1 MIANED
7 ETVVDGIAIVG
18 MAARLPGAA
27 DVDAYWDNLTK
38 GVSAIRKATDEEL
51 LAAGFS
57 KNDLTN
63 QNLVRAFGWL
73 DGVANFD
80 AQFFGYPPAR
90 AQGLDPQ
97 QRLLLEVAWHA
108 LEHAGYAA
116 GTHGGT
122 VGTYL
127 SITQS
132 SYHPEYQTDLADS
145 FFALTSRDKDYAASR
160 IAYKLDLTG
169 PSLMI
174 QSASSGSLAAVH
186 AAVEALLSGQCDMAL
201 AGGCSISLP
210 QGAYRHAPGL
220 MLSASGSCR
229 AFDAAADGAVP
240 GNGLGIVVL
249 KPLARALADGDTVY
263 AVIRG
268 SALNNDGARK
278 TDYLAPSV
286 HGQARVVGE
295 AFAVAD
301 IDPATVGYIETHGT
315 GTSIGDPIEIRALA
329 QVFPRDAFAS
339 RRCAL
344 GSAKPSIGHLHVASG
359 VAGLIKA
366 ALAVYHGVIPPSL
379 NFALENPEAQ
389 FDSTPFY
396 VNTGLA
402 DWPLD
407 GPRRAGVSAF
417 GLGGTNVHVVLE
429 QAPPRPLALPKPSGT
444 PVALVLS
451 AKTSAALERGRVALA
466 RFLRATPSAS
476 LTDVAWTL
484 ATGRQRFDH
493 RMAVLCNDHTDAIA
507 ALEGSATL
515 PVGSTAGMADAARA
529 WLAGEAV
536 DWKSRFADAQPRRIP
551 LPLYPFEAVSHWSA
565 ASPPL
570 QEPIVATEPR
580 QKIEQDLLPWLQNQ
594 IGDILRQ
601 APGELDP
608 DATYESFGIDSLL
621 VNTITQALQKR
632 FPKLRATVLFEY
644 NTLRRLAGHLGTAEP
659 IPLVPTARPVAEDT
673 GGIAVIGMAGRYP
686 GACDTEAFWENLRDG
701 RDSIS
706 EVPSNRWD
714 WHQHVDPDRKDRS
727 YTCWGGFIAD
737 ADKFDPLF
745 FGISPKEAKLLDPQQ
760 RLMLEMAWA
769 AIENA
774 GHTRQSLKAS
784 AANSGDVGV
793 FVGAMH
799 NAYRLLAMDA
809 VASGQLVQS
818 NHWSIANRVSYH
830 FDFTGPSLTV
840 DTACS
845 ASLTAIH
852 LACESLRRGEC
863 GAALVG
869 GVSLILHPQQ
879 PLELCRAGM
888 LSTGRSCSAFGE
900 AADGFVQGEGVGV
913 VVLKPLSAAIADG
926 DRILA
931 VIRGSAMNAGGKTS
945 GYTVPNPR
953 AQASVVETALRQAN
967 FSAGSIG
974 YVECHGTGTSLGDPI
989 EIAGLTD
996 AFARFGGA
1004 AIRCSIGSVKSNIG
1018 HLESAAGI
1026 AGLTKV
1032 VLQLTNRQLVP
1043 SLHSS
1048 PENPRIDFGGGS
1060 FQVQRTTAPWDAPA
1074 TTPRRAGVSSF
1085 GAGGANVHVVLEQ
1098 APEQAA
1104 SQPTTGPFLVPL
1116 SARTP
1121 ERLLTVGAELRRW
1134 LLSKPANLS
1143 DIAYTLS
1150 VGREALEVRA
1160 ALLVTDL
1167 PDLLRQLT
1175 GMVYVPSTVRTDV
1188 IAIERA
1194 LVHRDLRTLADQW
1207 SAGAIID
1214 WTRLY
1219 PNGTR
1224 QRLALPTY
1232 PFLRERHWLPDVV
1245 AVETIRSPLLGEAI
1259 PTLAAEARWKVPLDA
1274 RLPML
1279 SDHRVA
1285 GHPTLPGIA
1294 TIELAAQ
1301 AAIRLGIGQRMQ
1313 IRDLTWLRPVT
1324 CHEQGTAQFVM
1335 RPSDGE
1341 TRFELVLDGKIMSAG
1356 GIGSPTDETRR
1367 SGPTPSIDTQPGE
1380 VLYAGLEARGLHY
1393 GPAFRTIE
1401 TFAVQGPHAV
1411 AVARSSGAF
1420 GGCLLDL
1427 GLMDAALQLTAALM
1441 DDREDGLPLPF
1452 AVERVEIVAPPPTLC
1467 RLTAQR
1473 LDHGTEPGVV
1483 RFNTT
1488 ITDMDGRP
1496 CLVLL
1501 GLAGRVTRKQ
1511 PVSALPFYQPVWLEV
1526 PATTSIVPRPGPLVI
1541 VADGDPLAP
1550 FLTAALPQGRFVR
1563 SRLPNDHDASFFR
1576 DIIVGCMDDPA
1587 AVDGLFPTLQAL
1599 ARQPNI
1605 SPSVVTVLSLRSNG
1619 QPAPWAAAAMG
1630 LARVAAHEFPTW
1642 SIRCISIDTPTAL
1655 SAALADPG
1663 DPLGREIS
1671 LRDGRRFVRALQPVD
1686 VETKPSII
1694 QADGVYVILGGAGG
1708 IGLELAAHLAT
1719 RYRSKVALIGRSRPD
1734 AVREARIATANGSVG
1749 FFAADACNPTEMR
1762 EAIATIRTKFGPIQ
1776 GAVHSAIVM
1785 EDLALGR
1792 MSETAF
1798 HAALDVKSLGTI
1810 NFVEALADQPLQ
1822 WLALFSSANSFAANA
1837 GQANYVAGCAF
1848 KDAYADIAQ
1857 ARLGC
1862 KVRVINWGF
1871 WGEVGRVADPA
1882 YRTLLEKRGVRP
1894 IGTAEGIAAF
1904 EQALAGDRPQVMV
1917 LKAEDHVLRQLGV
1930 IPESG
1935 PSDPVELALHEHADL
1950 DRLTRATLADWA
1962 AEHRLQSVD
1971 VAPKHRQVF
1980 RALSDLIARG
1990 PSLPASRAEIVAEE
2004 CRFVLQH
2011 PDLAPHVRLLRHCID
2026 SLADVL
2032 RGDILATDVL
2042 FPGSSTTLVE
2052 GIYRGDRLTFHCNER
2067 VAKTVVEAAMKH
2079 TGARLRVL
2087 EVGAGTG
2094 GTSATV
2100 LAALARIGVD
2110 LDYVYTDVSKAF
2122 ALHGERR
2129 FGAQYPFVQFGV
2141 LDLNRD
2147 PEPQG
2152 QEPESYDV
2160 ILGAN
2165 VIHVTPD
2172 LRIAIDRLKR
2182 LLKPGGMAVLYE
2194 MTALPDFATA
2204 TFGLLDGWW
2213 SFTDARLPHGPLLDA
2228 RGWSGLFQS
2237 AGFADI
2243 ALHGIGGGRPE
2254 EYRHTV
2260 IAAHRAAEPP
2270 RRIGIAAS
2278 NAGLID
2284 TIRAVVA
2291 ETLQMRPEQLLA
2303 DRNFS
2308 DYGADSIISVELIGA
2323 LNTRFGITLK
2333 PTILFSHPTVERLA
2347 EHLASHHAVRIE
2359 AAIAS
2364 VPPVAQPDHP
2374 PHTAPTPASTWADD
2388 IAIIGMAG
2396 RFPGANSVEAFWRN
2410 IVDGVDSVG
2419 PVPSGRWDH
2428 SAIYHPEPGVPGR
2441 TQCPNGGFLDDVE
2454 SFDPLFF
2461 NISPSEATLMDPQQR
2476 LFLQTAWHAL
2486 EDAGYGGPHPSHDRC
2501 GVFVGTVAGDYESVL
2516 RQAGR
2521 MPDAQRFMGNAA
2533 SMLAA
2538 RIAYRLDLHGPCM
2551 SIDTA
2556 CSSSLVALHLACES
2570 LLRGES
2576 DLALVGGVAVLTT
2589 PDFYLAASNA
2599 GMLSPTGRCHTLDA
2613 SADGFVPGEAV
2624 AAVVLK
2630 RRRDAERDRD
2640 TIHAVVKGAATNQD
2654 GASNGITAPNGAAQT
2669 ALERSVYDR
2678 FRIDPGTIGYVELHG
2693 TGTKI
2698 GDPIEM
2704 EALRAA
2710 FADRGQSC
2718 AVGSVKANIGHTLP
2732 AAGLVGVIKLALA
2745 LRHRTIPPAVH
2756 FHRPNNHIDLTD
2768 AQFTIPVAPRAWIAD
2783 GARRGAVSS
2792 FGFSGTNVHV
2802 VLEEAPGIAPVVP
2815 VSKGWYLAVF
2825 SADSADAL
2833 ARVLEQMA
2841 AWLTTAQTNTKI
2853 EDVCGTLA
2861 RGRSHLKHRAAF
2873 AVQDLAGLQATL
2885 RDSARSPAP
2894 GSAEVGDLKAA
2905 YLSGEDVR
2913 WERLYPDGSFGRI
2926 SLPRYPFERRRCW
2939 PTSIQQNAN
2948 KSSVPRMI
2956 GRGPLDL
2963 FDAVI
2968 QDLGAVT

>member
-1 MIANED
+1 MIANETGTAV
-7 ETVVDGIAIVG
+7 EGIAIIG
-18 MAARLPGAA
+18 MAARLPGAV
-27 DVDAYWDNLTK
+27 DVNAYWDNLTK
-38 GVSAIRKATDEEL
+38 GISAIRKATDAEL

-57 KNDLTN
+57 QADLGN
-63 QNLVRAFGWL
+63 PNLVRAFGWL
-73 DGVANFD
+73 DSVANFD

-108 LEHAGYAA
+108 LEHAGYAP
-116 GTHGGT
+116 GTHGGS

-132 SYHPEYQTDLADS
+132 TYDPEQQSDLADS

-220 MLSASGSCR
+220 MLSASGTCR

-249 KPLARALADGDTVY
+249 KPLVQAMADGDTVY

-268 SALNNDGARK
+268 SALNNDGAQK

-286 HGQARVVGE
+286 RGQARVVGE
-295 AFAVAD
+295 ALAVAD

-315 GTSIGDPIEIRALA
+315 GTLIGDPIEIRALA
-329 QVFPRDAFAS
+329 QVFSRDAFAS
-339 RRCAL
+339 HRCAV

-366 ALAVYHGVIPPSL
+366 ALSVYHGVIPPSL
-379 NFALENPEAQ
+379 NFSVDNPEAQ

-396 VNTGLA
+396 VNTGLTG
-402 DWPLD
+402 WPMD

-429 QAPPRPLALPKPSGT
+429 QAPPRAPAPAT
-444 PVALVLS
+444 PAGFPVTLVLS
-451 AKTSAALERGRVALA
+451 AKTSAALDRARVALVQY
-466 RFLRATPSAS
+466 LRATPLAS

-484 ATGRQRFDH
+484 ATGRQQFEH
-493 RMAVLCNDHTDAIA
+493 RMVVLCNGHADAIA
-507 ALEGSATL
+507 ALEGSASI
-515 PVGSTAGMADAARA
+515 PAGSTAGMANAAKA
-529 WLAGEAV
+529 WLAGETI
-536 DWKSRFADAQPRRIP
+536 DWQPLFAGAHPRRIP
-551 LPLYPFEAVSHWSA
+551 LPLYPFEATPHWSSA
-565 ASPPL
+565 PSPR
-570 QEPIVATEPR
+570 QEPVAAAKPER
-580 QKIEQDLLPWLQNQ
+580 NIQQDLLPWLREQ

-601 APGELDP
+601 NPAELDP
-608 DATYESFGIDSLL
+608 DTTYESFGIDSLL

-644 NTLRRLAGHLGTAEP
+644 NTLRSLAIHLGTVES
-659 IPLVPTARPVAEDT
+659 THPVAT
-673 GGIAVIGMAGRYP
+673 AVPPAQSAGGIAVIGMAGRYP
-686 GACDTEAFWENLRDG
+686 GANTIETFWENLRSG
-701 RDSIS
+701 RGSIS
-706 EVPSNRWD
+706 EVPADRWD
-714 WHQHVDPDRKDRS
+714 WHEHVDPARKDRS

-745 FGISPKEAKLLDPQQ
+745 FGISPREAKLLDPQQ
-760 RLMLEMAWA
+760 RLMLEMAWSA
-769 AIENA
+769 LENA

-784 AANSGDVGV
+784 ASNSGDVGV

-852 LACESLRRGEC
+852 LACENLRRGEC

-888 LSTGRSCSAFGE
+888 LSRGESCHAFGE

-953 AQASVVETALRQAN
+953 AQASVVEAALRQADLPA
-967 FSAGSIG
+967 SSIG

-996 AFARFGGA
+996 AFTRVGGGQ
-1004 AIRCSIGSVKSNIG
+1004 IRCAIGSVKSNIG

-1032 VLQLTNRQLVP
+1032 ILQLSNRELVP
-1043 SLHSS
+1043 SLHAS

-1060 FQVQRTTAPWDAPA
+1060 FRVQRSTAPWDAPA

-1098 APEQAA
+1098 APEQSATVPSA
-1104 SQPTTGPFLVPL
+1104 GPYLVPL

-1121 ERLLTVGAELRRW
+1121 EQLLAVAAALRRW
-1134 LLSKPANLS
+1134 LLSKPADVS
-1143 DIAYTLS
+1143 DISYTLA
-1150 VGREALEVRA
+1150 VGREAMEVRT

-1167 PDLLRQLT
+1167 PDLLRQLAE
-1175 GMVYVPSTVRTDV
+1175 MVYVPNAVHPDV
-1188 IAIERA
+1188 AAVGPA
-1194 LVHRDLRTLADQW
+1194 LANRDLRSLAHLW
-1207 SAGAIID
+1207 SSGVAID
-1214 WTRLY
+1214 WSRLY
-1219 PNGTR
+1219 SARSR

-1245 AVETIRSPLLGEAI
+1245 SLETSRPSLLGESI
-1259 PTLAAEARWKVPLDA
+1259 PTLAAEARWQVPLDA
-1274 RLPML
+1274 SHPVL
-1279 SDHRVA
+1279 SDHQVA
-1285 GHPTLPGIA
+1285 GHPTLPGVA
-1294 TIELAAQ
+1294 TIELAVQ
-1301 AAIRLGIGQRMQ
+1301 AAIRLGMDQRVRIQ
-1313 IRDLTWLRPVT
+1313 DLTWLRPLT
-1324 CHEQGTAQFVM
+1324 AYDHGTAEFVM

-1341 TRFELVLDGKIMSAG
+1341 TRFELMCDGKIMSG
-1356 GIGSPTDETRR
+1356 GVIGPVPDGTRQCE
-1367 SGPTPSIDTQPGE
+1367 PVPSIDGQSGD
-1380 VLYAGLEARGLHY
+1380 VLYAQLEARGLHY

-1401 TFAVQGPHAV
+1401 TFAVHGRKAV
-1411 AVARSSGAF
+1411 AVARATGAF
-1420 GGCLLDL
+1420 GACRFDL

-1441 DDREDGLPLPF
+1441 DDGVDGLPLPF
-1452 AVERVEIVAPPPTLC
+1452 AVESVEIVSAPSALC
-1467 RLTAQR
+1467 RLIVQR

-1483 RFNTT
+1483 HFDSM
-1488 ITDMDGRP
+1488 ITDMDGKP
-1496 CLVLL
+1496 CVILH
-1501 GLAGRVTRKQ
+1501 GLAGRVMQK
-1511 PVSALPFYQPVWLEV
+1511 PLFAALPFYQPVWEAIPAAASIAV
-1526 PATTSIVPRPGPLVI
+1526 PPATLVL
-1541 VADGDPLAP
+1541 VDDADPLRP
-1550 FLTAALPQGRFVR
+1550 FLTAALPQGRFVGNGV
-1563 SRLPNDHDASFFR
+1563 PNDHDVALSH
-1576 DIIVGCMDDPA
+1576 DIVVSCMDDPE
-1587 AVDGLFPTLQAL
+1587 AVDRLFRTLQGL
-1599 ARQPNI
+1599 ARHPGVTPPVI
-1605 SPSVVTVLSLRSNG
+1605 TVLSLQPERH
-1619 QPAPWAAAAMG
+1619 PAPWSAAAIG
-1630 LARVAAHEFPTW
+1630 LARVAAHEFPSW
-1642 SIRCISIDTPTAL
+1642 SIRCISIDTPTAVA
-1655 SAALADPG
+1655 AALADPG
-1663 DPLGREIS
+1663 DALGREIS
-1671 LRDGRRFVRALQPVD
+1671 LRDGRRFARSLQPIDMAPKSSV
-1686 VETKPSII
+1686 I
-1694 QADGVYVILGGAGG
+1694 QPDCVYVILGGAGG
-1708 IGLELAAHLAT
+1708 IGLELAIHLAT
-1719 RYRSKVALIGRSRPD
+1719 RYRAKVALIGRSRPD
-1734 AVREARIATANGSVG
+1734 AVREARIATLNDAIA
-1749 FFAADACNPTEMR
+1749 FFAADACNAADMR
-1762 EAIATIRTKFGPIQ
+1762 EAVANIRKQFGPIH

-1785 EDLALGR
+1785 EDQALAR
-1792 MSETAF
+1792 MSDHAF
-1798 HAALDVKSLGTI
+1798 HAALDVKTLGTI
-1810 NFVEALADQPLQ
+1810 NFVEALAGEPLQ

-1871 WGEVGRVADPA
+1871 WGEVGRVADPT
-1882 YRTLLEKRGVRP
+1882 YRALLEKRGVQP
-1894 IGTAEGIAAF
+1894 IGTAEGISAF
-1904 EQALAGDRPQVMV
+1904 EQALAGDYPQVMA
-1917 LKAEDHVLRQLGV
+1917 LKADDHVLRQLGV
-1930 IPESG
+1930 MQA
-1935 PSDPVELALHEHADL
+1935 PSPINPVDRALREHAEL
-1950 DRLTRATLADWA
+1950 DRLTRDALSSWA
-1962 AEHRLQSVD
+1962 AEHRLDATD
-1971 VAPKHRQVF
+1971 VSPKHQHVF

-1990 PSLPASRAEIVAEE
+1990 PSSPPSRAAVAADEQ
-2004 CRFVLQH
+2004 RFVREH

-2026 SLADVL
+2026 SLAEVL
-2032 RGDILATDVL
+2032 RGDRLATDVL
-2042 FPGSSTTLVE
+2042 FPDSSMTLVE
-2052 GIYRGDRLTFHCNER
+2052 GIYRGDRLTFHCNEL
-2067 VAKTVVEAAMKH
+2067 VAKSVVEATRKSK
-2079 TGARLRVL
+2079 GAKIRVL

-2094 GTSATV
+2094 GTSAAV
-2100 LAALARIGVD
+2100 LAALASSGMD
-2110 LDYVYTDVSKAF
+2110 LEYVYTDVSRAF
-2122 ALHGERR
+2122 ALHGERLY
-2129 FGAQYPFVQFGV
+2129 GAHYPFVQFGV

-2147 PEPQG
+2147 PASQGHAPQ
-2152 QEPESYDV
+2152 SYDV

-2172 LRIAIDRLKR
+2172 LHVTIDRLKR
-2182 LLKPGGMAVLYE
+2182 LLKPGGVAVLYE

-2213 SFTDARLPHGPLLDA
+2213 AFTDVRLRHGPLLDA
-2228 RGWSGLFQS
+2228 PGWSNLFQS

-2243 ALHGIGGGRPE
+2243 ALQGIGGGRPDE
-2254 EYRHTV
+2254 FRHTV
-2260 IAAHRAAEPP
+2260 IAAHLAQSPLPTSAVPTSSE
-2270 RRIGIAAS
+2270 S
-2278 NAGLID
+2278 LID
-2284 TIRAVVA
+2284 TIRTVVA
-2291 ETLQMRPEQLLA
+2291 QTLQMRPEQLLP
-2303 DRNFS
+2303 DRNFA

-2323 LNTRFGITLK
+2323 LNARFDITLK

-2347 EHLASHHAVRIE
+2347 DHLASHHAIRIE
-2359 AAIAS
+2359 PAPPPAKPIAQI
-2364 VPPVAQPDHP
+2364 AQPTRV
-2374 PHTAPTPASTWADD
+2374 TATPAGAWADD

-2396 RFPGANSVEAFWRN
+2396 RFPGANSIDAFWRN
-2410 IVDGVDSVG
+2410 IADGVDSVR
-2419 PVPSGRWDH
+2419 PVPRDRWDH
-2428 SAIYHPEPGVPGR
+2428 AAIYHPDAGMPGR
-2441 TQCPNGGFLDDVE
+2441 TQCQDGGFLDDVA

-2486 EDAGYGGPHPSHDRC
+2486 EDAGYGGPHESHDRC
-2501 GVFVGTVAGDYESVL
+2501 GVFVGTVAGDYDSVL

-2521 MPDAQRFMGNAA
+2521 VPDAQRFMGNAA

-2538 RIAYRLDLHGPCM
+2538 RIAYRLDLHGPCL

-2576 DLALVGGVAVLTT
+2576 DLALVGGVAVLAT

-2630 RRRDAERDRD
+2630 RRSDAVRDRD
-2640 TIHAVVKGAATNQD
+2640 TIYAVVKGAATNQD

-2669 ALERSVYDR
+2669 MLERIVYDR
-2678 FRIDPGTIGYVELHG
+2678 FHIDPRTIGYVELHG

-2710 FADRGQSC
+2710 FAGRGQNC

-2745 LRHRTIPPAVH
+2745 LRHRTIPPSVH
-2756 FHRPNNHIDLTD
+2756 FQRLNNHIDLTD
-2768 AQFTIPVAPRAWIAD
+2768 AQFTIPKAARAWIAD
-2783 GARRGAVSS
+2783 GPRRGAVSS
-2792 FGFSGTNVHV
+2792 FGFSGTNVHA
-2802 VLEEAPGIAPVVP
+2802 VLEEAPIIAPIIPVP
-2815 VSKGWYLAVF
+2815 KDWHLAAF

-2833 ARVLEQMA
+2833 TRVLEQMA
-2841 AWLTTAQTNTKI
+2841 VWLKTAGDQTAI
-2853 EDVCGTLA
+2853 ADICGTLA
-2861 RGRSHLKHRAAF
+2861 RGRTHLKYRAAF
-2873 AVQDLAGLQATL
+2873 AVTDLAGLQTAL
-2885 RDSARSPAP
+2885 RHPA
-2894 GSAEVGDLKAA
+2894 GSAAAGSGKVGEMKQS
-2905 YLSGEDVR
+2905 YLSGADVR
-2913 WERLYPDGSFGRI
+2913 WDELYPDRSFGRI
-2926 SLPRYPFERRRCW
+2926 SLPAYPFERRRCW
-2939 PTSIQQNAN
+2939 PTSIQQHADV
-2948 KSSVPRMI
+2948 STIPTI
-2956 GRGPLDL
+2956 TGRGPLDL
-2963 FDAVI
+2963 FNAVI
-2968 QDLGAVT
+2968 QDLGAIT